1 MKNNGESWKYFATV
15 IVALILLSL
24 SIYTICYREIYD
36 SISIS
41 ISTVKTPIVEYGS
54 ANYDIDKLI
63 KNVDGTIVSVK
74 QDIVTDSVGVQEL
87 ILVVS
92 KGNIS
97 KEIPVSIEVKDSIGP
112 EIVIENDIIEIEQ
125 GTNYDILS
133 NITNV
138 YDNIDGDISYIDSNS
153 VSDDSCNFY
162 TYYSDFNYNVPGEY
176 VVNINA
182 VDKNL
187 NSTSKSFKIVVNKRS
202 VGETVSSIAYSLVG
216 SPYIM
221 GANGP
226 YGFDCSGFVQ
236 YVYSRLGIYI
246 SRSSSTQLYDGVA
259 VSYSDILPG
268 DIINWGYS
276 NGVSTHSALY
286 VGNGK
291 MIHAANPSMGVIISD
306 VGYWLSVSGTQI
318 IGVRRIN

>member
-1 MKNNGESWKYFATV
+1 MKNNGESWKYIATV

-36 SISIS
+36 SIS

-153 VSDDSCNFY
+153 VSDDSCNYY

-182 VDKNL
+182 VDKNS
-187 NSTSKSFKIVVNKRS
+187 NSTSKTFKIVVNKRS
-202 VGETVSSIAYSLVG
+202 VGDTVSSIAYSLVG

-291 MIHAANPSMGVIISD
+291 MIHAANTSMGVIISD
-306 VGYWLSVSGTQI
+306 VGYWLSASGTQI

>member
-41 ISTVKTPIVEYGS
+41 TVKIPIVEYGS

-74 QDIVTDSVGVQEL
+74 QDIVIDSVGVQEL

-125 GTNYDILS
+125 GINYDILS

-268 DIINWGYS
+268 DIINWGYN

-306 VGYWLSVSGTQI
+306 VGYWLSASGTQI

>member
-1 MKNNGESWKYFATV
+1 MKNSGESWKYFATV

-41 ISTVKTPIVEYGS
+41 TLKTPIVEYGS

-153 VSDDSCNFY
+153 VSDDSCNYY

-291 MIHAANPSMGVIISD
+291 MIHAANPSMGVIVSD
-306 VGYWLSVSGTQI
+306 VGYWLSASGTQI

>member
-36 SISIS
+36 SIS

-125 GTNYDILS
+125 GTNHDILS

-153 VSDDSCNFY
+153 VSDDSCNYY

-246 SRSSSTQLYDGVA
+246 SRSSSTQLYDGGA

>member
-36 SISIS
+36 SIS

-97 KEIPVSIEVKDSIGP
+97 KEIPVTIEVKDSIGP
-112 EIVIENDIIEIEQ
+112 EIVIENEVIEIEQ

-138 YDNIDGDISYIDSNS
+138 YDDVDGDISYIDSSS
-153 VSDDSCNFY
+153 VSDDSCNYY

-276 NGVSTHSALY
+276 DGTSTHSALY

-291 MIHAANPSMGVIISD
+291 MIHAANTSMGVIISD
-306 VGYWLSVSGTQI
+306 VGYWLSASGTQI

>member
-1 MKNNGESWKYFATV
+1 MKNNGESWKYIATV

-36 SISIS
+36 SIS

-138 YDNIDGDISYIDSNS
+138 YDDVDGDISYIDSSS
-153 VSDDSCNFY
+153 VSDDSCNYY

-182 VDKNL
+182 VDKNS
-187 NSTSKSFKIVVNKRS
+187 NSTSKTFKIIVNRRS
-202 VGETVSSIAYSLVG
+202 IGDTVSSIAYSLVG

-291 MIHAANPSMGVIISD
+291 MIHAANTSMGVIISD
-306 VGYWLSVSGTQI
+306 VGYWLSASGTQI

>member
-1 MKNNGESWKYFATV
+1 MKNNGESWKYIATV

-24 SIYTICYREIYD
+24 CVYTICYREIYD

-41 ISTVKTPIVEYGS
+41 TVKTPTVEYGS
-54 ANYDIDKLI
+54 GNYDIDKLI
-63 KNVDGTIVSVK
+63 NNVDGTIVSVK

-97 KEIPVSIEVKDSIGP
+97 KEIPVTIEVKDSIGP
-112 EIVIENDIIEIEQ
+112 EIVIENEVIEIEQ

-138 YDNIDGDISYIDSNS
+138 YDDVDGDISYIDSSS
-153 VSDDSCNFY
+153 VSDDSCNYY

-182 VDKNL
+182 VDKNS
-187 NSTSKSFKIVVNKRS
+187 NSTSKTFKIIVNRRS
-202 VGETVSSIAYSLVG
+202 IGDTVSSIAYSLVG

-236 YVYSRLGIYI
+236 YVYSRLGISI

-291 MIHAANPSMGVIISD
+291 MIHAANPSMGVIVSD
-306 VGYWLSVSGTQI
+306 VGYWLSASGTQI
-318 IGVRRIN
+318 IGVRRIK

>member
-36 SISIS
+36 SIS

-112 EIVIENDIIEIEQ
+112 EIVIENEVIEIEQ

-138 YDNIDGDISYIDSNS
+138 YDDVDGDISYIDSNS
-153 VSDDSCNFY
+153 VSDDSCNYY

-182 VDKNL
+182 VDKNS
-187 NSTSKSFKIVVNKRS
+187 NSTSKTFNIVVNKRS

-291 MIHAANPSMGVIISD
+291 MIHAANTSMGVIISD
-306 VGYWLSVSGTQI
+306 VGYWLSASGTQI

>member
-36 SISIS
+36 SIS

-138 YDNIDGDISYIDSNS
+138 YDDVDGDISYIDSNS
-153 VSDDSCNFY
+153 VSDDSCNYY

-182 VDKNL
+182 VDKNS
-187 NSTSKSFKIVVNKRS
+187 NSTSKTFKIVVNKRS
-202 VGETVSSIAYSLVG
+202 IGDTVSSIAYSLVG

-276 NGVSTHSALY
+276 DGTSTHSALY

-291 MIHAANPSMGVIISD
+291 MIHAANTSMGVIISD
-306 VGYWLSVSGTQI
+306 VGYWLSASGTQI

>member
-1 MKNNGESWKYFATV
+1 MKNNGESWKYIATV

-36 SISIS
+36 SIS

-87 ILVVS
+87 ILVVF

-153 VSDDSCNFY
+153 VSDDSCNYY

-182 VDKNL
+182 VDKNS
-187 NSTSKSFKIVVNKRS
+187 NSTSKTFKIVVNKRS
-202 VGETVSSIAYSLVG
+202 IGDTVSSIAYSLVG

-291 MIHAANPSMGVIISD
+291 MIHAANTSMGVIISD
-306 VGYWLSVSGTQI
+306 VGYWLSASGTQI

>member
-36 SISIS
+36 SIS

-97 KEIPVSIEVKDSIGP
+97 KEIPVTIEVKDSIGP
-112 EIVIENDIIEIEQ
+112 EIVIENEVIEIEQ

-153 VSDDSCNFY
+153 VSDDSCNYY

-182 VDKNL
+182 VDKNS
-187 NSTSKSFKIVVNKRS
+187 NSTSKTFKIVINKRS

-291 MIHAANPSMGVIISD
+291 MIHAANTSMGVIISD
-306 VGYWLSVSGTQI
+306 VGYWLSASGTQI

>member
-36 SISIS
+36 SIS

-125 GTNYDILS
+125 GTNHDILS

-153 VSDDSCNFY
+153 VSDDSCNYY

-182 VDKNL
+182 VDKNS
-187 NSTSKSFKIVVNKRS
+187 NSTSKTFKIVVNKRS

-236 YVYSRLGIYI
+236 YVYSKLGIFI

>member
-36 SISIS
+36 SIS

-138 YDNIDGDISYIDSNS
+138 YDNIDGDISYIDTNS
-153 VSDDSCNFY
+153 VSDDSCNYY

>member
-36 SISIS
+36 SIS

-153 VSDDSCNFY
+153 VSDDSCNYY

-182 VDKNL
+182 VDKNS
-187 NSTSKSFKIVVNKRS
+187 NSTSKTFKIVVNKRS
-202 VGETVSSIAYSLVG
+202 IGDTVSSIAYSLVG

-259 VSYSDILPG
+259 VSYTDILPG

-276 NGVSTHSALY
+276 DGTSTHSALY

-291 MIHAANPSMGVIISD
+291 MIHAANTSMGVIISD
-306 VGYWLSVSGTQI
+306 VGYWLSASGTQI

>member
-41 ISTVKTPIVEYGS
+41 TVKIPIVEYGS

-153 VSDDSCNFY
+153 VSDDSCNYY
-162 TYYSDFNYNVPGEY
+162 TYYSDFNYNVLGEY

-268 DIINWGYS
+268 DIINWGYN

-306 VGYWLSVSGTQI
+306 VGYWLSASGTQI

>member
-36 SISIS
+36 SIS

-112 EIVIENDIIEIEQ
+112 EIVIENEVIEIEQ

-153 VSDDSCNFY
+153 VSDDSCNYY

-182 VDKNL
+182 VDKNS
-187 NSTSKSFKIVVNKRS
+187 NSTSKTFNIVVNKRS
-202 VGETVSSIAYSLVG
+202 VGDTVSSIAYSLVG

-276 NGVSTHSALY
+276 DGTSTHSALY

-291 MIHAANPSMGVIISD
+291 MIHAANTSMGVIISD
-306 VGYWLSVSGTQI
+306 VGYWLSASGTQI

>member
-15 IVALILLSL
+15 IVVLILLSL

-36 SISIS
+36 SIS

-138 YDNIDGDISYIDSNS
+138 YDDVDGDISYIDSSS
-153 VSDDSCNFY
+153 VSDDSCNYY

-187 NSTSKSFKIVVNKRS
+187 NSTSKSFKIVVNRRS

-236 YVYSRLGIYI
+236 YVYSRLGISI

-291 MIHAANPSMGVIISD
+291 MIHAANPSMGVVISD
-306 VGYWLSVSGTQI
+306 VGYWLSASGTQI

>member
-41 ISTVKTPIVEYGS
+41 TVKTPTVEYGS

-63 KNVDGTIVSVK
+63 NNVDGTIVSVK

-97 KEIPVSIEVKDSIGP
+97 KEIPVTIEVKDSIGP

-153 VSDDSCNFY
+153 VSDDSCNYY

>member
-41 ISTVKTPIVEYGS
+41 TVKIPIVEYGS

-112 EIVIENDIIEIEQ
+112 AIVIENDIIEIEQ

-133 NITNV
+133 TITNV

-153 VSDDSCNFY
+153 VSDDSCNYY

-306 VGYWLSVSGTQI
+306 VGYWLSASGTQI

>member
-36 SISIS
+36 SIS

-125 GTNYDILS
+125 GTNHDILS

-153 VSDDSCNFY
+153 VSDDSCNYY

-236 YVYSRLGIYI
+236 YVYSKLGIFI

>member
-1 MKNNGESWKYFATV
+1 MKNNGESWKYIATV

-36 SISIS
+36 SIS

-112 EIVIENDIIEIEQ
+112 EIVIENEVIEIEQ

-138 YDNIDGDISYIDSNS
+138 YDDVDGDISYIDSNS
-153 VSDDSCNFY
+153 VSDDSCNYY

-182 VDKNL
+182 VDKNS
-187 NSTSKSFKIVVNKRS
+187 NSTSKTFNIVVNKRS
-202 VGETVSSIAYSLVG
+202 VGDTVSSIAYSLVG

-291 MIHAANPSMGVIISD
+291 MIHAANTSMGVIISD
-306 VGYWLSVSGTQI
+306 VGYWLSASGTQI

>member
-41 ISTVKTPIVEYGS
+41 TVKIPIVEYGS

-153 VSDDSCNFY
+153 VSDDSCNYY

-268 DIINWGYS
+268 DIINWGYN

-306 VGYWLSVSGTQI
+306 VGYWLSASGTQI

>member
-15 IVALILLSL
+15 IVALIQLSL

-36 SISIS
+36 SIS

-125 GTNYDILS
+125 GTNHDILS

-153 VSDDSCNFY
+153 VSDDSCNYY

>member
-1 MKNNGESWKYFATV
+1 MKNSGESWKYFATV

-36 SISIS
+36 SIS

-153 VSDDSCNFY
+153 VSDDSCNYY

-291 MIHAANPSMGVIISD
+291 MIHAANPSMGVIVSD
-306 VGYWLSVSGTQI
+306 VGYWLSASGTQI

>member
-1 MKNNGESWKYFATV
+1 MKNNGESWKYIATV

-36 SISIS
+36 SIS

-153 VSDDSCNFY
+153 VSDDSCNYY

-202 VGETVSSIAYSLVG
+202 VGDTVSSIAYSLVG

-291 MIHAANPSMGVIISD
+291 MIHAANTSMGVIISD
-306 VGYWLSVSGTQI
+306 VGYWLSASGTQI

>member
-41 ISTVKTPIVEYGS
+41 TVKIPIVEYGS

-153 VSDDSCNFY
+153 VSDDSCNYY

-306 VGYWLSVSGTQI
+306 VGYWLSASGTQI

>member
-41 ISTVKTPIVEYGS
+41 TVKIPIVEYGS

-153 VSDDSCNFY
+153 VSDDSCNYY

-226 YGFDCSGFVQ
+226 YGFDCSGFIQ

-268 DIINWGYS
+268 DIINWGYN

-306 VGYWLSVSGTQI
+306 VGYWLSASGTQI

>member
-1 MKNNGESWKYFATV
+1 MKNNGESWKYIATV

-36 SISIS
+36 SIS

-97 KEIPVSIEVKDSIGP
+97 KEIPVTIEVKDSIGP
-112 EIVIENDIIEIEQ
+112 EIVIENEVIEIEQ

-138 YDNIDGDISYIDSNS
+138 YDDVDGDISYIDSSS
-153 VSDDSCNFY
+153 VSDDSCNYY
-162 TYYSDFNYNVPGEY
+162 TYYNDFNYNVPGEY

-182 VDKNL
+182 VDKNS
-187 NSTSKSFKIVVNKRS
+187 NSTSKTFKIVVNKRS
-202 VGETVSSIAYSLVG
+202 VGDTVSSIAYSLVG

-276 NGVSTHSALY
+276 DGTSTHSALY

-291 MIHAANPSMGVIISD
+291 MIHAANTSMGVIISD
-306 VGYWLSVSGTQI
+306 VGYWLSASGTQI

>member
-41 ISTVKTPIVEYGS
+41 TVKIPIVEYGS

-112 EIVIENDIIEIEQ
+112 AIVIENDIIEIEQ

-153 VSDDSCNFY
+153 VSDDSCNYY

-306 VGYWLSVSGTQI
+306 VGYWLSASGTQI

>member
-15 IVALILLSL
+15 IVALLLLSL

-36 SISIS
+36 SIS

-153 VSDDSCNFY
+153 VSDDSCNYY

-268 DIINWGYS
+268 DIINWGYN

-306 VGYWLSVSGTQI
+306 VGYWLSASGTQI

>member
-41 ISTVKTPIVEYGS
+41 TVKIPIVEYGS

-112 EIVIENDIIEIEQ
+112 EILIENDIIEIEQ

-153 VSDDSCNFY
+153 VSDDSCNYY

-226 YGFDCSGFVQ
+226 YGFDCSGFIQ

-306 VGYWLSVSGTQI
+306 VGYWLSASGTQI

>member
-36 SISIS
+36 SIS

-125 GTNYDILS
+125 GTNHDILS

-153 VSDDSCNFY
+153 VSDDSCNYY

-216 SPYIM
+216 SPYVM

>member
-36 SISIS
+36 SIS

-153 VSDDSCNFY
+153 VSDDSCNYY

-187 NSTSKSFKIVVNKRS
+187 NSTSKSFKIVVNKRR

-268 DIINWGYS
+268 DIINWGYN

-306 VGYWLSVSGTQI
+306 VGYWLSASGTQI

>member
-1 MKNNGESWKYFATV
+1 MKNNGESWKYIATV

-36 SISIS
+36 SIS

-97 KEIPVSIEVKDSIGP
+97 KEIPVTIEVKDSIGP
-112 EIVIENDIIEIEQ
+112 EIVIENEVIEIEQ

-153 VSDDSCNFY
+153 VSDDSCNYY

-182 VDKNL
+182 VDKNS
-187 NSTSKSFKIVVNKRS
+187 NSTSKTFKIVVNKRS
-202 VGETVSSIAYSLVG
+202 VGDTVSSIAYSLVG

-236 YVYSRLGIYI
+236 YVYSKLGIFI

>member
-36 SISIS
+36 SIS

-125 GTNYDILS
+125 GTNHDILS

-153 VSDDSCNFY
+153 VSDDSCNYY

-268 DIINWGYS
+268 DIINWGYN

>member
-1 MKNNGESWKYFATV
+1 MKNNGESWKYIATV

-36 SISIS
+36 SIS

-125 GTNYDILS
+125 GTNHDILS

-153 VSDDSCNFY
+153 VSDDSCNYY

-291 MIHAANPSMGVIISD
+291 MIHAANTSMGVIISD
-306 VGYWLSVSGTQI
+306 VGYWLSASGTQI

>member
-36 SISIS
+36 SIS

-138 YDNIDGDISYIDSNS
+138 YDDVDGDISYIDSSS
-153 VSDDSCNFY
+153 VTDDSCNYY

-187 NSTSKSFKIVVNKRS
+187 NSTSKSFKIVVNRRS

-236 YVYSRLGIYI
+236 YVYSRLGISI

-291 MIHAANPSMGVIISD
+291 MIHAANPSMGVVISD
-306 VGYWLSVSGTQI
+306 VGYWLSASGTQI

>member
-41 ISTVKTPIVEYGS
+41 TVKIPIVEYGS

-125 GTNYDILS
+125 GINYDILS

-268 DIINWGYS
+268 DIINWGYN

-306 VGYWLSVSGTQI
+306 VGYWLSASGTQI

>member
-36 SISIS
+36 SIS

-97 KEIPVSIEVKDSIGP
+97 KEIPVTIEVKDSIGP
-112 EIVIENDIIEIEQ
+112 EIVIENEVIEIEQ

-138 YDNIDGDISYIDSNS
+138 YDDVDGDISYIDSSS
-153 VSDDSCNFY
+153 VSDDSCNYY
-162 TYYSDFNYNVPGEY
+162 TYYSDFNYNVLGEY

-182 VDKNL
+182 VDKNF
-187 NSTSKSFKIVVNKRS
+187 NSTSKSFKIVVNRRS

>member
-41 ISTVKTPIVEYGS
+41 TVKIPIVEYGS

-112 EIVIENDIIEIEQ
+112 AIVIENDIIEIEQ

-153 VSDDSCNFY
+153 VSDDSCNYY